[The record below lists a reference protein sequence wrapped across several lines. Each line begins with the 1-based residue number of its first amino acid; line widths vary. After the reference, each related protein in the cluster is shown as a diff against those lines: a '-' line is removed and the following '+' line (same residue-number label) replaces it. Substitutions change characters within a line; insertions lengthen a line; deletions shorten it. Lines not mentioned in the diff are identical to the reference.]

1 MTATNISQKKV
12 ELTEELKAAFGNVQ
26 TSAPNETKKV
36 PIMSYSNGQVYIG
49 LKAVS
54 TFDTKTGTYR
64 EPQPRITAS
73 FGGHFV
79 ELPLSAKFWQS
90 FSDFTVKMAEAL
102 EGIEINVTN
111 VYDDVDNAKKL
122 MAGFRGQ

>member
-1 MTATNISQKKV
+1 LVNNEAKKL
-12 ELTEELKAAFGNVQ
+12 ELSNELKAAFGAVATEN
-26 TSAPNETKKV
+26 PNDTKKV

-54 TFDTKTGTYR
+54 AFDPKTGTHK

-79 ELPLSAKFWQS
+79 ELPIDGKWWRTFA
-90 FSDFTVKMAEAL
+90 DFTEKMAQAL
-102 EGIEINVTN
+102 EGINISVSN

-122 MAGFRGQ
+122 LAGFRTE

>member
-1 MTATNISQKKV
+1 MTTLDKKETLRN
-12 ELTEELKAAFGNVQ
+12 ELMDAVGKVTPANPTDA
-26 TSAPNETKKV
+26 KKV

-54 TFDTKTGTYR
+54 AYDAKTGTHKD
-64 EPQPRITAS
+64 PQPRITAS

-79 ELPLSAKFWQS
+79 ELPLDGKWWRTFA
-90 FSDFTVKMAEAL
+90 DFTEKMAQAL
-102 EGIEINVTN
+102 EGINISVSN

-122 MAGFRGQ
+122 LAGFRTE